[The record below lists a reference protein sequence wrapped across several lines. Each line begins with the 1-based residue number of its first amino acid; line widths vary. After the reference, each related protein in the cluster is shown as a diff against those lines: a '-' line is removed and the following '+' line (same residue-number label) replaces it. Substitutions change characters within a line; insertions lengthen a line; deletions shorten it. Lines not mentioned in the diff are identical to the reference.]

1 MLQGNCS
8 SLNLVSKKLLL
19 ILFFILDFLFL
30 SSSYLLCWSISFKS
44 WLLHFLHPLF
54 RWTGSNTNPNNNDG
68 QGKAGTDR
76 SNVLLLNS
84 DEWGRN
90 YPTLLDKTNFL
101 GLDRDSLH
109 NMALLD
115 KSKLSITIRL

>member
-30 SSSYLLCWSISFKS
+30 SSTYLLCRPISLKS
-44 WLLHFLHPLF
+44 WLLF

-76 SNVLLLNS
+76 SNMLLLNS

-101 GLDRDSLH
+101 GLDRNSLH
-109 NMALLD
+109 NLALLD
-115 KSKLSITIRL
+115 KSKLSITIHL

>member
-30 SSSYLLCWSISFKS
+30 SSSYLLCRPIS
-44 WLLHFLHPLF
+44 LNLHFLHPLF

-76 SNVLLLNS
+76 SNMLLLNS
-84 DEWGRN
+84 GEWGRN

-101 GLDRDSLH
+101 GLDRNSLH
-109 NMALLD
+109 NLALLD
-115 KSKLSITIRL
+115 KSKLSITKHL